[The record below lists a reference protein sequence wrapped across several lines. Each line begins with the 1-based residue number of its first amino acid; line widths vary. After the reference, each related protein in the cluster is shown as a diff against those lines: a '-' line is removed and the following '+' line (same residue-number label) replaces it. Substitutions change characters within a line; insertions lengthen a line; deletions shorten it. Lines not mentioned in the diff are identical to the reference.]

1 MTDEEQPPS
10 EQEDLT
16 GTGSAEDT
24 PFDEFGAG
32 GEGSGAKF
40 RDLIDNNPMI
50 KFGLI
55 GAVLLTIIGGMML
68 FGGKKQVKNPSVV
81 SGTNSEVKEA
91 PGESQNVSAEYIERI
106 KEKNREMVLNA
117 EKTGKSA
124 ITEPIGNTQGKL
136 PVTDAGQST
145 EDPLER
151 WRRIQ
156 DERTRREQEQ
166 KTGLPQQ
173 DPNAQAIKDM
183 AQAMSA
189 QMQSILGSIKID
201 AMQTKMIT
209 DDGFIDGK
217 LKKAAEDAA
226 AAIGGGTGQGAGGAG
241 QGQGAG
247 GAAPQPVEILVPA
260 GTITYG
266 QLITQANSD
275 FKQPVLGVIV
285 GGPLAGDR
293 IIGEFD
299 HDTDKDYMVLTFKTV
314 IIDGI
319 GHSINALAIDPNTD
333 TSGLATDVSHHY
345 FQRIII
351 PGAVAFIQGLA
362 TSFASVSSTTS
373 QSSSST
379 VVTTPKLTPEQNLW
393 AGVGKSMTSVGD
405 EVDKENKNTDTTVV
419 VAAGTPFGLLFV
431 DPVTDDT
438 TTTAAK

>member
-1 MTDEEQPPS
+1 
-10 EQEDLT
+10 
-16 GTGSAEDT
+16 
-24 PFDEFGAG
+24 
-32 GEGSGAKF
+32 
-40 RDLIDNNPMI
+40 MI

-68 FGGKKQVKNPSVV
+68 FGGKKEIKNPSIM
-81 SGTNSEVKEA
+81 GAGNSQLKEA
-91 PGESQNVSAEYIERI
+91 PGGEKAASAEYIERV
-106 KEKNREMVLNA
+106 KEKNREMVLTA

-124 ITEPIGNTQGKL
+124 ITEPLGTAQGKL
-136 PVTDAGQST
+136 PITDAGQST

-189 QMQSILGSIKID
+189 QMQSILGSIKITPM
-201 AMQTKMIT
+201 ATKNVT
-209 DDGFIDGK
+209 DEKTIEEK
-217 LKKAAEDAA
+217 LKKMAA
-226 AAIGGGTGQGAGGAG
+226 AASAAAGGGAG
-241 QGQGAG
+241 AG
-247 GAAPQPVEILVPA
+247 SAGAATGNTAAAQPVEILVPA

-266 QLITQANSD
+266 QLITQADSD

-293 IIGEFD
+293 IIGGFD
-299 HDTDKDYMVLTFKTV
+299 HETDKDYLVLTFKTV

-319 GHSINALAIDPNTD
+319 GHPINALAIDPNTD

-345 FQRIII
+345 FQRIVI
-351 PGAVAFIQGLA
+351 PGAVAFIQGIA
-362 TSFASVSSTTS
+362 QSFSQAGSNVSQGTG
-373 QSSSST
+373 ST
-379 VVTTPKLTPEQNLW
+379 VVSTPKLTPEQNLW
-393 AGVGKSMTSVGD
+393 AGVGKSMGAVGD
-405 EVDKENKNTDTTVV
+405 EVDKENKNVDTTVV

-438 TTTAAK
+438 TTTASAAH